1 MKESR
6 KTGHLLTEKINP
18 RTTHL
23 DKCSPLE
30 VVELI
35 LEEDRAIVEAIEKE
49 KNNIADAVE
58 LVVEKLKVGGRL
70 FFIGAGTSGRLG
82 VIEPMETI

>member
-1 MKESR
+1 MTESR

-18 RTTHL
+18 RTVHL

-35 LEEDRAIVEAIEKE
+35 LEEDRAIVEAIHQQ
-49 KNNIADAVE
+49 KNNIATSTNAMPENNCIAKACIMWRENPADATMGDCG
-58 LVVEKLKVGGRL
+58 LSK
-70 FFIGAGTSGRLG
+70 
-82 VIEPMETI
+82 